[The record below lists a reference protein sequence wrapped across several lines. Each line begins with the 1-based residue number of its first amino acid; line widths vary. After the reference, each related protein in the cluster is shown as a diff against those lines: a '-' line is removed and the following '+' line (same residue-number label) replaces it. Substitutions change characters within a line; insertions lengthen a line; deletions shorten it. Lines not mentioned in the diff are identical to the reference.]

1 MRKNMEKRNL
11 NLIFMASNILIGVIL
26 GLFIVYSIKKEFN
39 LSVFL
44 GALTSTVVKSKLLCK
59 FPFDRQHGP
68 DDLTYGR

>member
-44 GALTSTVVKSKLLCK
+44 GALTSTVIIIVINIIKILLK
-59 FPFDRQHGP
+59 K
-68 DDLTYGR
+68 